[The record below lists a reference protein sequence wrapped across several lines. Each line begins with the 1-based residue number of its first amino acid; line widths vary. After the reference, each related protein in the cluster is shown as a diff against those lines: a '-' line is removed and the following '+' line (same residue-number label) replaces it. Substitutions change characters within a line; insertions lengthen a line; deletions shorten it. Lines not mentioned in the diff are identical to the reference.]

1 MLTTEE
7 RVISRFVEAGFSSR
21 VSVNTLDEA
30 LSVLALHHSVLV
42 SKAEIDDFC
51 EGLQN
56 LQVLE
61 SIRNC
66 KDQFKQ
72 LFVAD
77 ENDKLTA
84 DRFLEMFTT
93 KHFSEESTTNLSKE
107 RQTFMFFRRFLDDS
121 EGRHV
126 FSIVCQCETINAG
139 VIF

>member
-84 DRFLEMFTT
+84 GMMETRSGLLFVSVSLYCRQP
-93 KHFSEESTTNLSKE
+93 SGNVYEEAL
-107 RQTFMFFRRFLDDS
+107 FRGGHYKPF
-121 EGRHV
+121 
-126 FSIVCQCETINAG
+126 
-139 VIF
+139 